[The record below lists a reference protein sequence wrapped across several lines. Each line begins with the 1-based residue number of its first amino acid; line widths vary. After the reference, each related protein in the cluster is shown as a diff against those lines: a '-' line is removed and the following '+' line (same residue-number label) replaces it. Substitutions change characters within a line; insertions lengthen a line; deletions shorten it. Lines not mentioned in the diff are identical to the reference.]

1 MIEKEYLIV
10 HLNDK
15 EYHPD
20 DIINRQFK
28 GYSEDM
34 TDQELYNSARAFW
47 SVNEDRFKNVI
58 SVLGVNNDG
67 KVVIEIVPYDDS
79 LETVSEADIERNK
92 LNKDAK
98 YFTGQFSTNSEE
110 SSKVGQT
117 LSIKW
122 TRQSFVYKTEGEVE
136 ELIV

>member
-1 MIEKEYLIV
+1 MIEQEYLIV
-10 HLNDK
+10 HLDDK
-15 EYHPD
+15 FEHPD
-20 DIINRQFK
+20 DIINRQFT

-58 SVLGVNNDG
+58 SILGVNNDG
-67 KVVIEIVPYDDS
+67 KVVIEIAPDNDS
-79 LETVSEADIERNK
+79 LKAVSDEDIERNE
-92 LNKDAK
+92 LNKGAK

-122 TRQSFVYKTEGEVE
+122 TRQSGSVAK
-136 ELIV
+136 LNL

>member
-1 MIEKEYLIV
+1 MIEQEYLIV

-15 EYHPD
+15 KYHPD

-28 GYSEDM
+28 GYSSDM
-34 TDQELYNSARAFW
+34 TDQELYDSARAFW
-47 SVNEDRFKNVI
+47 NVDEDRFKNVI

-67 KVVIEIVPYDDS
+67 KVVIKIAPDDGS

-92 LNKDAK
+92 LNKGAK
-98 YFTGQFSTNSEE
+98 YFTGQFTTDSEDD
-110 SSKVGQT
+110 SKVGQT

-122 TRQSFVYKTEGEVE
+122 TRQSFVYKTESEIE

>member
-1 MIEKEYLIV
+1 MIKQEYLIV
-10 HLNDK
+10 HLEDK

-28 GYSEDM
+28 GYSPDM
-34 TDQELYNSARAFW
+34 TVQEVYDSARAFW
-47 SVNEDRFKNVI
+47 SVDEDRFKNVI

-67 KVVIEIVPYDDS
+67 KVVIKIAPDDGS

-92 LNKDAK
+92 LNKGAK
-98 YFTGQFSTNSEE
+98 YFTGQFTTDSEDD
-110 SSKVGQT
+110 SKVGQT

-122 TRQSFVYKTEGEVE
+122 TRQSFIYKTESEIE

>member
-1 MIEKEYLIV
+1 MIEQEYLIV
-10 HLNDK
+10 HLDDK
-15 EYHPD
+15 FDHPD

-67 KVVIEIVPYDDS
+67 KVVIKIAPDDGS

-92 LNKDAK
+92 LNKGAK
-98 YFTGQFSTNSEE
+98 YFAGSFTTD
-110 SSKVGQT
+110 SKDDSKIGQT

-122 TRQSFVYKTEGEVE
+122 TRQSFVYKTEGEIE